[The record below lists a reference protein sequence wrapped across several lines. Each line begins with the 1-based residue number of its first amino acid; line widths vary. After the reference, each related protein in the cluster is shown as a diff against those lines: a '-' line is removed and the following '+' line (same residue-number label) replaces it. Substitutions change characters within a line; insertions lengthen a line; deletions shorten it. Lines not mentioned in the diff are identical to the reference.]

1 MAHSEILK
9 NKPFSIL
16 VILSHLELMDTN
28 WKAFASYTSNVNPN
42 ADFGCKREST
52 THTYSIMTVKQNSIS
67 KEKHYNISKQE
78 SIVQFK

>member
-1 MAHSEILK
+1 MAHSEILQ

-16 VILSHLELMDTN
+16 VILSNLELMDTN
-28 WKAFASYTSNVNPN
+28 WKAFALNTSNVNPN
-42 ADFGCKREST
+42 ADFGCA
-52 THTYSIMTVKQNSIS
+52 THTYSIMAVKQNSIS

>member
-1 MAHSEILK
+1 MAHSEILQ

-16 VILSHLELMDTN
+16 VILSNLELMDTN
-28 WKAFASYTSNVNPN
+28 WKAFALNTSNVNPN
-42 ADFGCKREST
+42 ADFGCAN
-52 THTYSIMTVKQNSIS
+52 THLFNNGCEQNSIS